1 MAACEKNVMWRR
13 ALPVRGY
20 VVLIVW
26 LAVCAAAAHTSSQP
40 PQTPRRIISVIPAV
54 TEMLF
59 ALGAGDRVVGV
70 GSFDKYPAAVEKLPK
85 VGALLDP
92 DLEKIF
98 SLRPDLVA
106 VYASQSDL
114 RTQLERAGIPVFV
127 YAHGGL
133 AGVTSTISEL
143 GARVGTPDR
152 ARDLIAEIR
161 GRLEAVKGRLPLRPA
176 PRTLIVMGR
185 DSFSLRGIYAS
196 GGVGFIHDMVTAAGG
211 ANVFA
216 DLQQEA
222 VQATTEQIIA
232 RRPEVIIEL
241 RAEPLTP
248 ADAAKERS
256 IWNTLASV
264 PAVRNN
270 RIHIITDRR
279 TVIPGPRVA
288 EGVEVIAA
296 AIHPAR

>member
-1 MAACEKNVMWRR
+1 MAAREKHLI
-13 ALPVRGY
+13 ALA
-20 VVLIVW
+20 LW
-26 LAVCAAAAHTSSQP
+26 LTIGAAVAHTNTQSQRT
-40 PQTPRRIISVIPAV
+40 PQRIISVIPAV

-70 GSFDKYPAAVEKLPK
+70 GTFDKHPPEVETLPK

-92 DLEKIF
+92 DLEKIL

-114 RTQLERAGIPVFV
+114 RQQLERAGVPVFV
-127 YAHGGL
+127 YTHGGL
-133 AGVTSTISEL
+133 TGVLSTLSEL
-143 GARVGTPDR
+143 GGRVAAAER
-152 ARDLIAEIR
+152 ARGLIAEIEQRLKAVR
-161 GRLEAVKGRLPLRPA
+161 GRRPLRPA

-241 RAEPLTP
+241 VAEPMAP
-248 ADAAKERS
+248 ADVVKERTVWKS
-256 IWNTLASV
+256 LASV

-270 RIHIITDRR
+270 RIHIVADRR

-296 AIHPAR
+296 TLHPER